1 MKKELSYLEQVK
13 AIDEI
18 KKIYDSYKEIIEKDI
33 EVKGWIRKHRRQ
45 KEIGFIDL
53 SDGTCFKKLQIVYD
67 KETID
72 FDSITKIHFGS
83 SIKVK
88 GMLVKSPK
96 KGQLF
101 ELKAK
106 EIQLIGDCPEDYPIQ
121 PKAHSREYLR
131 SHAYLRPR
139 TTLFQAVFRVRS
151 VLSIA
156 IHEYF
161 QSHGY
166 LYLHA
171 PILTASDCEGAGEMF
186 QVTTQDLEEIA
197 KTGKVSYD
205 EDFFGKKVGLSVS
218 TQFEAETFAQA
229 FSKVYTF
236 GPTFRA
242 DKSHTPY
249 HVAEFWQIEPEVAFC
264 DLDGIMDIAED
275 LVKFVIKYT
284 LKHAKDEME
293 YLDKYVEKGLIERLK
308 KVLTCYFKRV
318 TYKECIDI
326 LKKSGKD
333 FEFKPVYGSDIA
345 KEHEKYLTEY
355 FECPFF
361 LTMWPKE
368 LKAFYMKQMPD
379 GTVAGADLEMPGI
392 GEVFGM
398 SQREDDL
405 DKLVS
410 RMKELDMKI
419 AEYEWYIKL
428 RKYGTCE
435 RSGFGIGFER
445 LLMYITG
452 IESIKDVTAYPR
464 TEKSCDF

>member
-1 MKKELSYLEQVK
+1 MDIKTIYDTYEELLNKEL
-13 AIDEI
+13 
-18 KKIYDSYKEIIEKDI
+18 
-33 EVKGWIRKHRRQ
+33 EVKGWVKRHRKQ
-45 KEIGFIDL
+45 KEVGFIDL
-53 SDGTCFKKLQIVYD
+53 SDGTCFNRIQIVYD
-67 KETID
+67 ENIKD
-72 FDSITKIHFGS
+72 FNDISKIHIGS

-88 GMLVKSPK
+88 GKLILSPA
-96 KGQLF
+96 KGQIF
-101 ELKAK
+101 ELKADK
-106 EIQLIGDCPEDYPIQ
+106 IILIGDCPEDFPLQ
-121 PKAHSREYLR
+121 PKDHSREFLR
-131 SHAYLRPR
+131 EQAYLRPR
-139 TTLFQAVFRVRS
+139 MTLFQAVFRVRS

-161 QSHGY
+161 NSHGF

-186 QVTTQDLEEIA
+186 QVTTQNLEEIA
-197 KTGKVSYD
+197 KTGKVSYKD
-205 EDFFGKKVGLSVS
+205 DFFGKKVGLSVS

-264 DLDGIMDIAED
+264 DLDGIMDIAEE

-284 LKHAKDEME
+284 LNHAKDEME
-293 YLDKYVEKGLIERLK
+293 YLDCYVEKGLIDRLK
-308 KVLTCYFKRV
+308 NVLICNFKRV
-318 TYKECIDI
+318 SYKECIEI
-326 LKKSGKD
+326 LKNSNID
-333 FEFKPVYGSDIA
+333 FEFIPEYGNDIA
-345 KEHEKYLTEY
+345 KEHEKFLTNY
-355 FECPFF
+355 FKCPFF

-398 SQREDDL
+398 SQREDNL

-410 RMKELDMKI
+410 RMKELDMDLE
-419 AEYEWYIKL
+419 EYEWYLKL

-445 LLMYITG
+445 LLMFITG
-452 IESIKDVTAYPR
+452 MDNIKDVIPYPR
-464 TEKSCDF
+464 VHKSCDF

>member
-1 MKKELSYLEQVK
+1 MDIKTIYDTYEELLNKEL
-13 AIDEI
+13 
-18 KKIYDSYKEIIEKDI
+18 
-33 EVKGWIRKHRRQ
+33 EVKGWIKRHRKQ
-45 KEIGFIDL
+45 KEVGFIDL
-53 SDGTCFKKLQIVYD
+53 SDGTCFNRIQIVYD
-67 KETID
+67 ENIKD
-72 FDSITKIHFGS
+72 FNDISKIHIGS

-88 GMLVKSPK
+88 GKLILSPA
-96 KGQLF
+96 KGQIF
-101 ELKAK
+101 ELKADK
-106 EIQLIGDCPEDYPIQ
+106 IILIGDCPEDFPLQ
-121 PKAHSREYLR
+121 PKDHSREFLR
-131 SHAYLRPR
+131 EHAYLRPR
-139 TTLFQAVFRVRS
+139 MTLFQAVFRVRS

-161 QSHGY
+161 NSHGF

-186 QVTTQDLEEIA
+186 QVTTQNLEEIA
-197 KTGKVSYD
+197 KTGKVSYKD
-205 EDFFGKKVGLSVS
+205 DFFGKKVGLSVS

-264 DLDGIMDIAED
+264 DLDGIMDIAEE

-284 LKHAKDEME
+284 LNHAKDEME
-293 YLDKYVEKGLIERLK
+293 YLDCYVEKGLIDRLK
-308 KVLTCYFKRV
+308 NVLICNFKRV
-318 TYKECIDI
+318 SYKECIEI
-326 LKKSGKD
+326 LKNSNID
-333 FEFKPVYGSDIA
+333 FEFIPEYGNDIA
-345 KEHEKYLTEY
+345 KEHEKFLTNY
-355 FECPFF
+355 FKCPFF

-398 SQREDDL
+398 SQREDNL

-410 RMKELDMKI
+410 RMKELDMDLE
-419 AEYEWYIKL
+419 EYEWYLKL

-445 LLMYITG
+445 LLMFITG
-452 IESIKDVTAYPR
+452 MDNIKDVIPYPR
-464 TEKSCDF
+464 VHKSCDF

>member
-1 MKKELSYLEQVK
+1 M
-13 AIDEI
+13 EI
-18 KKIYDSYKEIIEKDI
+18 KKVYDSYKELIGKEI
-33 EVKGWIRKHRRQ
+33 EVKGWIRKHRKQ

-53 SDGTCFKKLQIVYD
+53 SDGTCFKKLQVVYD
-67 KETID
+67 KDTKD
-72 FDSITKIHFGS
+72 FDDISKIHFGS
-83 SIKVK
+83 SIKVI
-88 GMLVKSPK
+88 GTLIKSLGG
-96 KGQLF
+96 GQEF

-106 EIQLIGDCPEDYPIQ
+106 EIILIGDCPEDYPLQ
-121 PKAHSREYLR
+121 PKAHSREFLR
-131 SHAYLRPR
+131 QEAYLRPR
-139 TTLFQAVFRVRS
+139 VTLFQAIFRVRS

-166 LYLHA
+166 LYFHA
-171 PILTASDCEGAGEMF
+171 PIFTASDCEGAGEMF
-186 QVTTQDLEEIA
+186 QVTTQDLDKIA
-197 KTGKVSYD
+197 ETGKVSYE

-242 DKSHTPY
+242 DKSHTQY

-264 DLDGIMDIAED
+264 DLDGIMVVAED
-275 LVKFVIKYT
+275 LVKFVIRYT
-284 LKHAKDEME
+284 LDHAKEEME
-293 YLDKYVEKGLIERLK
+293 YLDKFVSTGLIEKLT
-308 KVLTCYFKRV
+308 KVLDFDFKRV
-318 TYKECIDI
+318 TYRECIEI
-326 LKKSGKD
+326 LKSSGKD
-333 FEFKPVYGSDIA
+333 FEFKPEYGKDIA

-355 FECPFF
+355 FGCPFF

-368 LKAFYMKQMPD
+368 IKAWYMKQMPD
-379 GTVAGADLEMPGI
+379 GTVAGADLELPGI

-405 DKLVS
+405 YKLVS
-410 RMKELDMKI
+410 RMQELDMKI
-419 AEYEWYIKL
+419 EDYDWYIKL

-452 IESIKDVTAYPR
+452 IENIRDVTPYPR
-464 TEKSCDF
+464 YDKSCDY

>member
-1 MKKELSYLEQVK
+1 MDIKTIYDTYEELLNKEL
-13 AIDEI
+13 
-18 KKIYDSYKEIIEKDI
+18 
-33 EVKGWIRKHRRQ
+33 EVKGWVKRHRKQ
-45 KEIGFIDL
+45 KEVGFIDL
-53 SDGTCFKKLQIVYD
+53 SDGTCFNRIQIVYD
-67 KETID
+67 ENIKD
-72 FDSITKIHFGS
+72 FNDISKIHIGS

-88 GMLVKSPK
+88 GKLILSPA
-96 KGQLF
+96 KGQIF
-101 ELKAK
+101 ELKADK
-106 EIQLIGDCPEDYPIQ
+106 IILIGDCPEDFPLQ
-121 PKAHSREYLR
+121 PKDHSREFLR
-131 SHAYLRPR
+131 EQAYLRPR
-139 TTLFQAVFRVRS
+139 MTLFQAVFRVRS

-161 QSHGY
+161 NSHGF

-186 QVTTQDLEEIA
+186 QVTTQNLEEIA
-197 KTGKVSYD
+197 KTGKVSYKD
-205 EDFFGKKVGLSVS
+205 DFFGKKVGLSVS

-264 DLDGIMDIAED
+264 DLDGIMDIAEE

-284 LKHAKDEME
+284 LNHAKDEME
-293 YLDKYVEKGLIERLK
+293 YLDCYVEKGLIDRLK
-308 KVLTCYFKRV
+308 NVLICNFKRV
-318 TYKECIDI
+318 SYKECIEI
-326 LKKSGKD
+326 LKNSNID
-333 FEFKPVYGSDIA
+333 FEFIPEYGNDIA
-345 KEHEKYLTEY
+345 KEHEKFLTNY
-355 FECPFF
+355 FKCPFF

-398 SQREDDL
+398 SQREDNL

-410 RMKELDMKI
+410 RMKELDMDLE
-419 AEYEWYIKL
+419 EYEWYLNL

-445 LLMYITG
+445 LLMFITG
-452 IESIKDVTAYPR
+452 MDNIKDVIPYPR
-464 TEKSCDF
+464 VHKSCDF

>member
-1 MKKELSYLEQVK
+1 M
-13 AIDEI
+13 EI
-18 KKIYDSYKEIIEKDI
+18 RKIYEEQPIGKEIS
-33 EVKGWIRKHRRQ
+33 VKGWIRKHRKQ
-45 KEIGFIDL
+45 KEIGFIEL
-53 SDGTCFKKLQIVYD
+53 SDGTCFKKIQVVYD
-67 KETID
+67 SKLKE
-72 FDSITKIHFGS
+72 FDEIQKIKFGS
-83 SIKVK
+83 AIEVIGILST
-88 GMLVKSPK
+88 SPISDEQLELQTK
-96 KGQLF
+96 K
-101 ELKAK
+101 
-106 EIQLIGDCPEDYPIQ
+106 IILIGDCDEDYPIQ
-121 PKAHSREYLR
+121 PKKHSREFLR
-131 SHAYLRPR
+131 EQADLRPR

-151 VLSIA
+151 ILSMA

-161 QSHGY
+161 QSQGY

-171 PILTASDCEGAGEMF
+171 PIFTASDCEGAGEMF
-186 QVTTQDLEEIA
+186 QVTTQALDKIA
-197 KTGKVSYD
+197 KTGKVSYED
-205 EDFFGKKVGLSVS
+205 DFFGKKVGLSVS

-275 LVKFVIKYT
+275 LVKYVIKYT
-284 LKHAKDEME
+284 LDHAKDEME
-293 YLDKYVEKGLIERLK
+293 YLDKYVEKGLIDRLT
-308 KVLTCYFKRV
+308 KVLTCNFKRV
-318 TYKECIDI
+318 PYKECIDI

-333 FEFKPVYGSDIA
+333 FEFKPEYGSDIA
-345 KEHEKYLTEY
+345 KEHEKYLTDY
-355 FECPFF
+355 FKCPFF

-368 LKAFYMKQMPD
+368 LKSFYMKQMPD

-398 SQREDDL
+398 SQREEDL

-419 AEYEWYIKL
+419 EEYEWYIKL

-452 IESIKDVTAYPR
+452 IDSIKDVTPYPR
-464 TEKSCDF
+464 VHKSCDY